1 MHFYNVAVL
10 APEPH
15 FTKEDPLAV
24 SILEQLEAVLLPLT
38 HSDVAV
44 FFS

>member
-1 MHFYNVAVL
+1 MHFYNVAVF
-10 APEPH
+10 APVPE